1 MLSPFE
7 LIVQSFQDYKKE
19 APILIGYSA
28 WLLLPFAAFVLLSTL
43 PTSPVIQVMAFFLMI
58 AELFL
63 LVWIMIILS
72 LYAFAHIHGHEKNIG
87 VFSKKG
93 RALIA
98 PLLTVI
104 LLQILVLAGGFL
116 LFVIPMFIFAV
127 WFGLSQLTVIFEN
140 RRGIN
145 ALFASRALIQGRFWQ
160 AAGLLIGGTFIILF
174 VYSFILSL
182 IISAYAALQNLDPVD
197 LLVGELPLWIN
208 ILEAVG
214 EILLLPLLAIYLTRV
229 YVALKEVAGI

>member
-1 MLSPFE
+1 MLSTFQ
-7 LIVQSFQDYKKE
+7 LIATSLQDYKKE

-28 WLLLPFAAFVLLSTL
+28 WLLLPFAMFVLLSTL
-43 PTSPVIQVMAFFLMI
+43 PVSTAVQVIAFFLMF

-98 PLLTVI
+98 PVLSVLLLYI
-104 LLQILVLAGGFL
+104 LILMGGLL
-116 LFVIPMFIFAV
+116 LFIIPMFIFAV
-127 WFGLSQLTVIFEN
+127 WFSLSQLAVVFEN
-140 RRGIN
+140 RRGMD
-145 ALFASRALIQGRFWQ
+145 ALYASRALTQGRFWQ
-160 AAGLLIGGTFIILF
+160 SASIIIGGPVIIML

-182 IISAYAALQNLDPVD
+182 IISVYAAVQNLDPVD

-208 ILEAVG
+208 IVEAIG
-214 EILLLPLLAIYLTRV
+214 EILLLPLMAIYLTRV
-229 YVALKEVAGI
+229 YVALKEEKV